1 MVLHSLSPTA
11 SRCLTSVAKWFA
23 TAQVKAENPNMS
35 RCIDEGRFGALQPL
49 LEELGLEKRG
59 FTLWR
64 VSGNI
69 LIEKDDGYDNLFFPL
84 SLDQEEIKVGNEL
97 LKPGSYVRLS
107 NSQPLNGKLDFLIVV
122 VPEELGKS

>member
-1 MVLHSLSPTA
+1 
-11 SRCLTSVAKWFA
+11 
-23 TAQVKAENPNMS
+23 MS
-35 RCIDEGRFGALQPL
+35 Q
-49 LEELGLEKRG
+49 G

-107 NSQPLNGKLDFLIVV
+107 NSQSLNGRLDFLIVV